1 MKNATFEPQI
11 VGFLCNWCT
20 YVAAD
25 LAGVARLQ
33 YPPNV
38 KAIRMMCSG
47 AVSPLYIISALKKGA
62 DGVFIGGCHI
72 GDCHYQ
78 RGNHSTLKRV
88 AIVKPLLE
96 ALGIDPRRLR
106 LEWISASEGPQFSK
120 VLAEFVDQIKELG
133 PNPLKGT

>member
-1 MKNATFEPQI
+1 MANNFEPQI

-38 KAIRMMCSG
+38 RVIRMMCSG

-96 ALGIDPRRLR
+96 ALGIDSRRLR

>member
-1 MKNATFEPQI
+1 MNNETFEPQI

-38 KAIRMMCSG
+38 RAIRMMCSG

-133 PNPLKGT
+133 PNPLKGM

>member
-1 MKNATFEPQI
+1 MKNVTFEPQI

-38 KAIRMMCSG
+38 RAIRMMCSG

-88 AIVKPLLE
+88 AIVKHLLE

-120 VLAEFVDQIKELG
+120 VLAEFVSQIKELG
-133 PNPLKGT
+133 PNPLKGM

>member
-1 MKNATFEPQI
+1 
-11 VGFLCNWCT
+11 
-20 YVAAD
+20 
-25 LAGVARLQ
+25 
-33 YPPNV
+33 
-38 KAIRMMCSG
+38 MMCSG

-133 PNPLKGT
+133 PNPLKGM